1 MSELCE
7 HGGEERPGVPCDHLP
22 TDSDSQQPDFWPGS
36 RWEMTKGLRPLL
48 KPLPSWPSAQALLC
62 PCPWEPRAETLGTVA
77 ARPELPLLCMM
88 GSREC
93 EAGSSGVILEEILK
107 ARAIKAGG
115 WAVSDV
121 IEI

>member
-1 MSELCE
+1 MGNDQGSQAPPQTLALLAFS
-7 HGGEERPGVPCDHLP
+7 PGTAV
-22 TDSDSQQPDFWPGS
+22 
-36 RWEMTKGLRPLL
+36 
-48 KPLPSWPSAQALLC
+48 PLPLGAQ
-62 PCPWEPRAETLGTVA
+62 AETLGTIA
-77 ARPELPLLCMM
+77 AGPELPLLCMM